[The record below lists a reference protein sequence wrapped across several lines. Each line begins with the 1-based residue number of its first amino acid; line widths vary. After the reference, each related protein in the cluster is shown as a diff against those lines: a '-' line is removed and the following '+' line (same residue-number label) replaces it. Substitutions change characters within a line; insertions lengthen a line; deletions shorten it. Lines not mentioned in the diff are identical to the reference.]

1 MKYYYYLKKKKF
13 HRHMIELVPFYRFG
27 AICLFAPKFCSV
39 ITTVRESSLHIW
51 KLIGVCI
58 VE

>member
-1 MKYYYYLKKKKF
+1 
-13 HRHMIELVPFYRFG
+13 MIELVPFYRFG